1 MIKSWRALRPGTRAL
16 AMLGAAMLLTLF
28 GAAVLAE
35 VIAEHPPDKSTGIPF
50 ARPSSEHWLGTD
62 DLGRDLWAQLVH
74 GARLT
79 LAVGIAAAVSAM
91 IIGTSV
97 ALIAGWRGGWVDA
110 VLMRIVDLTLS
121 VPFLV
126 LILVLASYFGRGAVV
141 TTVLLVGV
149 LWARPAR
156 LLRSQVL
163 KVRQFGHVVAADSM
177 GARPRRILVRH
188 VLHRLVP
195 LLLSQFVRAAA
206 VAVIVQAGVAFLG
219 LGDPQRVSWGTTL
232 FFANNGSAVLTDAW
246 LWWIVPPGVA
256 LTLLIVGLAFV
267 GLAFEEIADP
277 GVTSHGWRPG
287 VRRVLDDGE
296 TRPADPGLAL
306 DIRDFGIAYG
316 GVTVVH
322 GLDVAVRK
330 GRVFGLVGESGSGK
344 SSLALGVLGLLPAGG
359 RVTGGAALLGEI
371 DLRRLGRDGLSKL
384 RGRELAIIP
393 QAAMSLLDP
402 TMTILRQVQESTELT
417 TDKERA
423 KTRAIEMLKRVG
435 IPSGRHGA
443 FPHELSGGQ
452 RQRVVIAMAVANR
465 PKLLIA
471 DEPTTGLDVVTQ
483 QEILALLEE
492 LRAELSLDIMIISH
506 DLALMGAVADDISI
520 MYAGEIVES
529 GPAAEVLAT
538 PKHPYTRLL
547 VAAMP
552 LLDGPPRAAMPIP
565 GDSPDPSEDIV
576 GCAFAQRCP
585 IAEPQCADKAPDL
598 TTVRGSGSDPRA
610 AACHVTIRG
619 SEQVVSS

>member
-1 MIKSWRALRPGTRAL
+1 VITAWRALRPGTRTL
-16 AMLGAAMLLTLF
+16 AIIGAIMLLTLF
-28 GAAVLAE
+28 GAAVLAD
-35 VIAEHPPDKSTGIPF
+35 VIAKHPPDKSSGPPF

-79 LAVGIAAAVSAM
+79 LVIGMAAAVSATL
-91 IIGTSV
+91 IGTTV
-97 ALIAGWRGGWVDA
+97 ALIAGWRGGWADA
-110 VLMRIVDLTLS
+110 ILMRIVDLTLS

-126 LILVLASYFGRGAVV
+126 LILVLASYFGRGALV

-149 LWARPAR
+149 LWSRPAR

-163 KVRQFGHVVAADSM
+163 KVQQFGHVVAADSM
-177 GARPRRILVRH
+177 GASQTRILVRH

-206 VAVIVQAGVAFLG
+206 LAVTVQSGVAFLG
-219 LGDPQRVSWGTTL
+219 LGDPDRVSWGTTL

-267 GLAFEEIADP
+267 GLAFEEFADP
-277 GVTSHGWRPG
+277 GITSHGWRPG
-287 VRRVLDDGE
+287 VRRVLE
-296 TRPADPGLAL
+296 EAEPPPADNNTAL
-306 DIRDFGIAYG
+306 EIRDFGVAYG
-316 GVTVVH
+316 ETSVVESV
-322 GLDVAVRK
+322 DISVRH

-344 SSLALGVLGLLPAGG
+344 SSLALGLMGLLRTGG
-359 RVTGGAALLGEI
+359 QVTRGAALLGDV
-371 DLRRLGRDGLSKL
+371 DLRRLGRVGLSKL

-402 TMTILRQVQESTELT
+402 TMTILRQVQESTELGA
-417 TDKERA
+417 DKDVAKARA
-423 KTRAIEMLKRVG
+423 VEMLERVG

-452 RQRVVIAMAVANR
+452 RQRVVIAMAVANH

-471 DEPTTGLDVVTQ
+471 DEPTTGLDVITQ
-483 QEILALLEE
+483 QEILALLDE
-492 LRAELSLDIMIISH
+492 LRAELALDILIISH
-506 DLALMGAVADDISI
+506 NLPLIAAVADDIAI

-529 GPAAEVLAT
+529 GATADVLVK
-538 PKHPYTRLL
+538 PMHPYTRLL
-547 VAAMP
+547 VEAMP
-552 LLDGPPRAAMPIP
+552 VLDGPPRAAKPIP
-565 GDSPDPSEDIV
+565 GD
-576 GCAFAQRCP
+576 
-585 IAEPQCADKAPDL
+585 APDL
-598 TTVRGSGSDPRA
+598 SERLVGCSFAPRCPSVESHCLEVA
-610 AACHVTIRG
+610 PELTASEAWGAQMREVACHVTIR
-619 SEQVVSS
+619 SEEAVSS